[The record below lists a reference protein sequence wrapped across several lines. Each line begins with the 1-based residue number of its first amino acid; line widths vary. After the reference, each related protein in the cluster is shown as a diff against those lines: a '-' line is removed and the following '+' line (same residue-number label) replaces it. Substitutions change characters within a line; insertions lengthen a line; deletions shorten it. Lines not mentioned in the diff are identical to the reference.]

1 MFNYLIMTPLGKF
14 EIPVSAYKIFLGEW
28 CIDYDDNNLAK
39 NSVLAH
45 YHWDD
50 RQKLYKDYI
59 YILELYEK
67 ITCEVNEIFE

>member
-39 NSVLAH
+39 NSVLQLA
-45 YHWDD
+45 
-50 RQKLYKDYI
+50 LAAI
-59 YILELYEK
+59 VASLG
-67 ITCEVNEIFE
+67 